1 MGVQKS
7 TLKKVI
13 TLMRIRRKKF
23 SQEKSHSWECC
34 KNVNLVFPI
43 MVIYNNIYVFL
54 KNFPLGITAFGTL
67 LEAKAVEVAEQLHLA
82 V

>member
-1 MGVQKS
+1 MG
-7 TLKKVI
+7 
-13 TLMRIRRKKF
+13 IRYKKF
-23 SQEKSHSWECC
+23 SQEKSHSWEFC

-43 MVIYNNIYVFL
+43 MVIYNNINVFL
-54 KNFPLGITAFGTL
+54 KNFPVGITAFGTW